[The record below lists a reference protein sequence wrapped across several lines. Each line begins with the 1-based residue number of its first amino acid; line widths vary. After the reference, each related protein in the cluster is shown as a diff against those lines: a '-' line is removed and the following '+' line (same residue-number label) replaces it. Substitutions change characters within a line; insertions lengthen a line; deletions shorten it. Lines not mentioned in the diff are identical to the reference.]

1 MITIKRKKTSED
13 SNNISSVS
21 STYVNDDPN
30 KDKSE
35 LTDDKRNFKK
45 DLKAEVLN
53 HLISNR
59 KKAINSQE

>member
-45 DLKAEVLN
+45 AL
-53 HLISNR
+53 
-59 KKAINSQE
+59 